1 MSVRNGLP
9 SIVVDVM
16 YDTLSV
22 GAIVA
27 FWLSLIVIVPD
38 VVADLQVSH
47 EVFIAA
53 AVLSVIVYTGLR
65 VGFAYRR

>member
-9 SIVVDVM
+9 SIVVDVV

-27 FWLSLIVIVPD
+27 FWLSLIVLVPD

-47 EVFIAA
+47 GVFIAA
-53 AVLSVIVYTGLR
+53 AVLSVIVYAGLR